1 MRVVWT
7 FRQTRAYDCPRPD
20 FGAGASMANSVF
32 SDVRDALGGLFGG
45 KLDAKLEAL
54 VQGMF
59 GLLGAMARAD
69 GVVSTEE
76 AAFTN
81 KLMEELKLS
90 ARARQLATEAFA
102 RGCKRDYDIDQESAT
117 LTGVFPYNSDEVRR
131 VYDSLIRLATAD
143 AMVRPGERRF
153 LEKVTAGL
161 GFPPEE
167 LDSRIGTKS

>member
-1 MRVVWT
+1 
-7 FRQTRAYDCPRPD
+7 
-20 FGAGASMANSVF
+20 MASVF

-45 KLDAKLEAL
+45 KLDAKHEAL
-54 VQGMF
+54 IQGMF

-76 AAFTN
+76 AALTN
-81 KLMEELKLS
+81 KLMDELKLS

-102 RGCKRDYDIDQESAT
+102 RGCKRDYDVDQETSK
-117 LTGVFPYNSDEVRR
+117 LTGVFPYNSNEIRR
-131 VYDSLIRLATAD
+131 VYDSLIRLAAAD
-143 AMVRPGERRF
+143 SMIRPGERRF

-167 LDSRIGTKS
+167 LVSRIGTKS

>member
-1 MRVVWT
+1 
-7 FRQTRAYDCPRPD
+7 
-20 FGAGASMANSVF
+20 MASVF

-45 KLDAKLEAL
+45 KLDAKHEAL
-54 VQGMF
+54 IQGMF

-76 AAFTN
+76 AALTN
-81 KLMEELKLS
+81 TLMDELKLNS
-90 ARARQLATEAFA
+90 RARQLATEAFA
-102 RGCKRDYDIDQESAT
+102 RGCKRDYDIDKETAT

-131 VYDSLIRLATAD
+131 VYDSLIRLAAAD
-143 AMVRPGERRF
+143 SMIRPGERRF

>member
-1 MRVVWT
+1 M
-7 FRQTRAYDCPRPD
+7 
-20 FGAGASMANSVF
+20 ASSVF

-45 KLDAKLEAL
+45 KLDAKHETL

-76 AAFTN
+76 AALTN
-81 KLMEELKLS
+81 KLMDELKLS
-90 ARARQLATEAFA
+90 ARARQLATEAFG
-102 RGCKRDYDIDQESAT
+102 RGCKRDYDVDQETSK
-117 LTGVFPYNSDEVRR
+117 LTAVFPYNSNEVRR
-131 VYDSLIRLATAD
+131 VYDSLIRLAAAD
-143 AMVRPGERRF
+143 AMIRPGERRF

>member
-1 MRVVWT
+1 
-7 FRQTRAYDCPRPD
+7 
-20 FGAGASMANSVF
+20 MANVF

-45 KLDAKLEAL
+45 KLDAKHEAL

-76 AAFTN
+76 ASFTN
-81 KLMEELKLS
+81 KLMDELKLS
-90 ARARQLATEAFA
+90 ARARQLATTAFA
-102 RGCKRDYDIDQESAT
+102 RGCKRDYDVDQET
-117 LTGVFPYNSDEVRR
+117 KQLTGVFPYNSDEVRR

-143 AMVRPGERRF
+143 AMIRPGERRF

-161 GFPPEE
+161 GFPPDE
-167 LDSRIGTKS
+167 LDLRIGTKS

>member
-1 MRVVWT
+1 
-7 FRQTRAYDCPRPD
+7 
-20 FGAGASMANSVF
+20 MANVF

-45 KLDAKLEAL
+45 KLDAKHEAL

-76 AAFTN
+76 ATFTN
-81 KLMEELKLS
+81 KLMDELKLT
-90 ARARQLATEAFA
+90 ARARQLATEAFS
-102 RGCKRDYDIDQESAT
+102 RGCKRDYDIDQETAK
-117 LTGVFPYNSDEVRR
+117 LTSVFPYTSDELRR

-143 AMVRPGERRF
+143 AMIRPGERRF

-167 LDSRIGTKS
+167 LDTRIGTKS

>member
-1 MRVVWT
+1 MAT
-7 FRQTRAYDCPRPD
+7 SERP
-20 FGAGASMANSVF
+20 ARNVF

-45 KLDAKLEAL
+45 KLDAKHEAL

-81 KLMEELKLS
+81 TLMDELKLS
-90 ARARQLATEAFA
+90 TRARQLAIEAFA
-102 RGCKRDYDIDQESAT
+102 RGSKRDYDVDRET
-117 LTGVFPYNSDEVRR
+117 LKLTNVFNRDSDELRR
-131 VYDSLIRLATAD
+131 VYESLIRLAMAD
-143 AMVRPGERRF
+143 AMIRPGERRF
-153 LEKVTAGL
+153 LEKITLGL
-161 GFPPEE
+161 GFTPDE

>member
-1 MRVVWT
+1 
-7 FRQTRAYDCPRPD
+7 
-20 FGAGASMANSVF
+20 MASVF

-45 KLDAKLEAL
+45 KLDAKHEAL

-81 KLMEELKLS
+81 TLMDELKLS
-90 ARARQLATEAFA
+90 TRARQIATEAFG
-102 RGCKRDYDIDQESAT
+102 RGCKRDYDIDRETAS
-117 LTGVFPYNSDEVRR
+117 LTAVFPYNSDELRR

-143 AMVRPGERRF
+143 TMIRPGERRF

-167 LDSRIGTKS
+167 LDNRIGTKS